1 MKPRQKRVVF
11 IAVGIVGLAIAA
23 GMVLKALKGNLAYF
37 FSPTQVVSKE
47 APVGKNLRLGGV
59 VKEGSLQREDDGLTV
74 HFLVTDMVETVPV
87 VYRGILPDLFKEG
100 QGVVAQGRLSAD
112 GTFHAEEVLAKH
124 DASYMPPEVSEM
136 LKDARQDAKQA
147 IPHTS
152 TSLIVEESK

>member
-1 MKPRQKRVVF
+1 MRPRQKRLAF
-11 IAVGIVGLAIAA
+11 IVIGLAALAIAA

-47 APVGKNLRLGGV
+47 APVGKNVRLGGLV
-59 VKEGSLQREDDGLTV
+59 EEGSLRREDDGLTV
-74 HFLVTDMVETVPV
+74 HFLVTDTVETVPV
-87 VYRGILPDLFKEG
+87 IYTGILPDLFKEG

-136 LKDARQDAKQA
+136 LKNSQQA
-147 IPHTS
+147 AEHAGA
-152 TSLIVEESK
+152 SLIVE